1 MKVGT
6 ETDLGHNYL
15 DDFDL
20 RAEEVKRDTVPSDW
34 KPINDLMDGG
44 LGPGELGVVVAPSD
58 VGKTWILT
66 ALMINCTS
74 RFECSSLHYGTI

>member
-34 KPINDLMDGG
+34 SPINDLMDGG
-44 LGPGELGVVVAPSD
+44 IGLV
-58 VGKTWILT
+58 
-66 ALMINCTS
+66 N
-74 RFECSSLHYGTI
+74 

>member
-20 RAEEVKRDTVPSDW
+20 RQKKLRE
-34 KPINDLMDGG
+34 IQFHQIG
-44 LGPGELGVVVAPSD
+44 
-58 VGKTWILT
+58 
-66 ALMINCTS
+66 
-74 RFECSSLHYGTI
+74 HQ

>member
-20 RAEEVKRDTVPSDW
+20 SIEEVKRDTVPSDW
-34 KPINDLMDGG
+34 SPINDLMDGG
-44 LGPGELGVVVAPSD
+44 IGPGELGVVV
-58 VGKTWILT
+58 
-66 ALMINCTS
+66 
-74 RFECSSLHYGTI
+74 SSIRCW